1 MGAPRLLR
9 GRYRVPHSIS
19 ARASIASGVHRLRD
33 KIIADTCRIARPKP
47 ARFGPLQ
54 VKSHSI
60 LRHRCLETFLPFDL
74 ENLFSSFF
82 ILSVISAILPDTLPD
97 PSYRDM
103 GYSLLD
109 AMIERGNRV
118 AQLRK
123 SEVELLEE
131 LIAPLM
137 RRQGRSTGIGND
149 NTARPHLATPTS
161 QGRERL
167 TESVQPSGSGLLG
180 EIGGSGIPPPHE
192 ISEQDDE
199 IPLDWRGLGLSL
211 DCMLTAAD
219 QLNTNNLVLDA
230 EREGLQTD
238 LWLWE
243 S

>member
-1 MGAPRLLR
+1 
-9 GRYRVPHSIS
+9 
-19 ARASIASGVHRLRD
+19 
-33 KIIADTCRIARPKP
+33 
-47 ARFGPLQ
+47 
-54 VKSHSI
+54 
-60 LRHRCLETFLPFDL
+60 
-74 ENLFSSFF
+74 
-82 ILSVISAILPDTLPD
+82 
-97 PSYRDM
+97 M

-118 AQLRK
+118 AQLRR

-137 RRQGRSTGIGND
+137 QRQGRSPDIGNYD
-149 NTARPHLATPTS
+149 SARPHLATPTS
-161 QGRERL
+161 QGQERR
-167 TESVQPSGSGLLG
+167 TEQIEPSESGLHG
-180 EIGGSGIPPPHE
+180 EIGGTGIPPPHE